1 MKRFLS
7 NQLSDIIYFLPS
19 SNQSSTKLVWSSEKL
34 GNRHLFLVT
43 VANEKPCHTKDNS
56 NNKIKDTGNHL
67 HICDVLSNA
76 ELTEGPWEVSTS
88 KVKNQ
93 PLIISVRGFED
104 LSFSVGFVYL
114 LSILLQKL
122 SCRCNAIFLST

>member
-1 MKRFLS
+1 MKRFLT

-43 VANEKPCHTKDNS
+43 VANEKPCDTKDNT
-56 NNKIKDTGNHL
+56 NNQMKNTGNHL

-88 KVKNQ
+88 KVKDQ
-93 PLIISVRGFED
+93 PLLKSVRGLED
-104 LSFSVGFVYL
+104 FSVRVRSF
-114 LSILLQKL
+114 
-122 SCRCNAIFLST
+122 